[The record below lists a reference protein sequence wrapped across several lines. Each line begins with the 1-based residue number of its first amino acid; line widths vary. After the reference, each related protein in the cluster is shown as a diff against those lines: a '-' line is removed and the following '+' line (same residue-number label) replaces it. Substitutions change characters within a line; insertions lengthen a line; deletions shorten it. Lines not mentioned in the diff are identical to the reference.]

1 MDRKKQK
8 ETANANEVAA
18 NSPPTEEKKE
28 VKAEEMQE
36 EEAIIEKPAEGLA
49 VELGEVKEI
58 EEVIVE
64 EVRRKDAF

>member
-28 VKAEEMQE
+28 VKAEEGWGG
-36 EEAIIEKPAEGLA
+36 AHVVPTLHIGKWNFTGVSKL
-49 VELGEVKEI
+49 
-58 EEVIVE
+58 
-64 EVRRKDAF
+64 